1 MAGTRLNL
9 GAGTGKAHLD
19 GFVNLDPSTG
29 WCFEDGL
36 GDYADGSVT
45 GVSTSHCWMYLPLS
59 LWPAAFAEIAR
70 VLEPGGILRVTEDNT
85 EDPESERHGGWHDA
99 ITLTGPTV
107 VREHMKQAGLKPRK
121 QSAKTSGFEDN
132 SLCQSWHGA
141 EPKVFFL
148 EGRKP

>member
-1 MAGTRLNL
+1 MLLNL

-19 GFVNLDPSTG
+19 GFVNLDPSAG
-29 WCFEDGL
+29 WRFEDGL
-36 GDYADGSVT
+36 GDYADGSVA
-45 GVSTSHCWMYLPLS
+45 GVTISHALMYLYLPK
-59 LWPAAFAEIAR
+59 WPMVFAEIAR
-70 VLEPGGILRVTEDNT
+70 VLEPGGIIRVTEDNT

-121 QSAKTSGFEDN
+121 QSAKTSGFVDN

-148 EGRKP
+148 EGRKQ

>member
-1 MAGTRLNL
+1 MKLNL

-29 WCFEDGL
+29 WRFEDGL
-36 GDYADGSVT
+36 GDYADGSVA
-45 GVSTSHCWMYLPLS
+45 GVSISHALMYLPLS
-59 LWPAAFAEIAR
+59 LWTEAFAECYR
-70 VLEPGGILRVTEDNT
+70 VLEAGGILRVTEDNT

-107 VREHMKQAGLKPRK
+107 VREQMKQAGLKPRK
-121 QSAKTSGFEDN
+121 QAADTSGFVDK
-132 SLCQSWHGA
+132 SLCQHWHGD
-141 EPKVFFL
+141 EPKVFFC